1 MWYLKPKGEH
11 EEVLTYE
18 LSKSHGGCSQAL
30 KVVA

>member
-18 LSKSHGGCSQAL
+18 LSKSHGGCS
-30 KVVA
+30 